1 MRIINVIALVLVVIG
16 ALNWG
21 LLGFF
26 GFDLVRL
33 LFGNMSV
40 LSRVI
45 YGLVGISGLI
55 ALGFFSMVG
64 GAAGTRRA

>member
-1 MRIINVIALVLVVIG
+1 MKIINIIALVLVVIG

-45 YGLVGISGLI
+45 YALVGISGLV
-55 ALGFFSMVG
+55 ALGFFGTIG
-64 GAAGTRRA
+64 GTAGTKRA